1 MRDDEETMH
10 LSVPPAQL
18 ISLKERRRQH
28 HMMVVGRM
36 ACQTVILTIAFTAA
50 ARAQDTNSVS
60 KQDVQSKLTYCE
72 VCHGPSARGFV
83 GYYPIPRLA
92 GQQPEYL
99 KNQLEAFVERRRV
112 NPIMFSVG
120 HVLSPAMIAALAAD
134 FHDLNPP
141 PLGGAP
147 KELVATGKKIFE
159 EGISD
164 AQVPP
169 CASCHGPE
177 ARGNGPFPS
186 LAGQLYPYV
195 VRALGTF
202 SEERGQNPA
211 KPDTSAIMQPIAHSL
226 NKAQVE
232 AVAAYVSYLE

>member
-1 MRDDEETMH
+1 MDLNIRR
-10 LSVPPAQL
+10 AQA
-18 ISLKERRRQH
+18 ISPNERRKRPF
-28 HMMVVGRM
+28 MKVVGSNL
-36 ACQTVILTIAFTAA
+36 AWQSAILAIVFTTAG
-50 ARAQDTNSVS
+50 RAEDTNTVS
-60 KQDVQSKLTYCE
+60 KQEVQAKLTYCE

-99 KNQLEAFVERRRV
+99 TNQLQAFVERRRV

-120 HVLSPAMIAALAAD
+120 HVLSPAMIAALAAN

-141 PLGGAP
+141 PLRGAP

-159 EGISD
+159 EGIPSTD
-164 AQVPP
+164 VPA
-169 CASCHGPE
+169 CASCHGPD
-177 ARGNGPFPS
+177 AKGNGPFPR
-186 LAGQLYPYV
+186 LAGQLYPYI
-195 VRALGTF
+195 VRELGNF

-226 NKAQVE
+226 TEAQVK
-232 AVAAYVSYLE
+232 AVAAYVSNLE